1 MAALI
6 ALGGVLA
13 IPASPAGAAEGDG
26 SDVSTTRYGGPDR
39 YATSLLI
46 AEAFAVEAG
55 GSLECAVLVSGQRWT
70 DAVVAAPMAGVLS
83 APVLMTPPD
92 EFEPACGSGR
102 SKPPRPTSARL
113 PPVTPSPYAE
123 RSTSARRPGPA
134 SDRPGRGSRPRP
146 PDS

>member
-1 MAALI
+1 MAALM

-55 GSLECAVLVSGQRWT
+55 GSLEWAVLVSGHHRAQK
-70 DAVVAAPMAGVLS
+70 AIH
-83 APVLMTPPD
+83 
-92 EFEPACGSGR
+92 R
-102 SKPPRPTSARL
+102 S
-113 PPVTPSPYAE
+113 
-123 RSTSARRPGPA
+123 RSSQPLTW
-134 SDRPGRGSRPRP
+134 
-146 PDS
+146 